1 MFIIWIGWLY
11 VVLMLAVAQNSIIRS
26 GLVLVLLGVLPS
38 LLLLFIVRR
47 RQQMKAAGLIEPR
60 RKKKKRPVCRHRKRR
75 LSEGTEKCPSF
86 MLVVFLLGGLQSRS
100 DCGHYV
106 LPDTRQ
112 HRPVQILG

>member
-60 RKKKKRPVCRHRKRR
+60 RKKKKDPFAD
-75 LSEGTEKCPSF
+75 TEN
-86 MLVVFLLGGLQSRS
+86 S
-100 DCGHYV
+100 D
-106 LPDTRQ
+106 
-112 HRPVQILG
+112 